1 MPREITTPRHRPVTL
16 TPKKAERILAH
27 IREGQYPGTAAL
39 FEGVPK
45 RTWQQWLAWGA
56 EEITEGVAPDAGTLS
71 ALVKGV
77 DTARAEAKAEHVR
90 VVVEAA
96 KDGEC
101 QASMTWLERNFP
113 DEYSRNQ
120 QINVEITS
128 PSPISG
134 AHTRFGSPHPPR
146 HGYGASGGRGEV
158 GRFAVPTVPQLRAL
172 DRAHGAADG
181 R

>member
-1 MPREITTPRHRPVTL
+1 MPREITAPRHQPVTL

-39 FEGVPK
+39 LEGIPK

-56 EEITEGVAPDAGTLS
+56 EELAEDLAPHAGTLA
-71 ALVKGV
+71 ALVEGV

-90 VVVEAA
+90 VVVKAA
-96 KDGEC
+96 KDGAW

-120 QINVEITS
+120 QIAVEISS
-128 PSPISG
+128 PLPVNITAQLSPDTLAAGFLAAARELS
-134 AHTRFGSPHPPR
+134 AEEMPLLMP
-146 HGYGASGGRGEV
+146 GEV
-158 GRFAVPTVPQLRAL
+158 VAEVP
-172 DRAHGAADG
+172 
-181 R
+181 